1 MTIYQPTLDY
11 YVYAYL
17 RKDGTP
23 YYIGKG
29 KGRRCYMIRSHIVNP
44 PKDKNRIVIM
54 EKNLT
59 EIGALAIERRLI
71 CWYGRKD
78 LGKCS
83 S

>member
-29 KGRRCYMIRSHIVNP
+29 KGRRCYMIGSHIVNP

-54 EKNLT
+54 EK
-59 EIGALAIERRLI
+59 I
-71 CWYGRKD
+71 
-78 LGKCS
+78 
-83 S
+83 